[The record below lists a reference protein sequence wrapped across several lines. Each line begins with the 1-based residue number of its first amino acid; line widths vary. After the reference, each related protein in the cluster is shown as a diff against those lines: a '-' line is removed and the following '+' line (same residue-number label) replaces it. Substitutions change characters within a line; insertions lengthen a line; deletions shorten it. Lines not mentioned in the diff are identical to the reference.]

1 MADADLMA
9 IGQQC
14 AVASCRQNDFLPFC
28 CAACKHTF
36 CLEHFRRDAH
46 KCSARGAEATAIVC
60 PLCALAIKLG
70 PVEDPNA
77 AFEAH
82 TREARF
88 RHFPPTLS
96 LHLPW
101 RMLYAVLSFLEQSSA
116 SAVLLA

>member
-1 MADADLMA
+1 MADTDLMS

-46 KCSARGAEATAIVC
+46 KCTARGAEATAIVC
-60 PLCALAIKLG
+60 PLCALAIKLQ
-70 PVEDPNA
+70 PDEDPNA

-88 RHFPPTLS
+88 RHFPLTLA
-96 LHLPW
+96 LRLPW
-101 RMLYAVLSFLEQSSA
+101 RMHFAV
-116 SAVLLA
+116 